1 MTLPTTRVE
10 PHGTTRVEPH
20 GRARV
25 ERSIFLW
32 QLLLSVGV
40 LLLFSILLVIDI
52 DLSQEP
58 ALLFGVALI
67 FVATMAASAVPW
79 RKISRQW
86 AIALPIADIIGI
98 ALIQEGEPSLGASL
112 FYVFPVIWLAT
123 YYGFLGAVLG
133 PVLSSLAVWGVWLL
147 RPDSVDTT
155 PQLLVFP
162 IVLAFVATAS
172 YVGTQ
177 KNLAQRRLLRQQAAL
192 LEGAFERT
200 REQER
205 TLEEVLDAVTF
216 GVVAYDRM
224 ARPTIVNRAH
234 RARMREFGYSDDTI
248 VPDVI
253 YRADRVTPFA
263 DEDRPN
269 QRLARGESFDDVI
282 VWYGEPGGH
291 RVALAVSGRTLTNAA
306 GGQEGSVWVSRDIT
320 SELDAIGARDDLVV
334 SVSHELRT
342 PLTSILGYLELVLD
356 SEDVGVESRSHI
368 EVALKNADRLLSLVS
383 DLLVASHDEQVGFLL
398 NFAPTDLAV
407 IAKQSIQALKPT
419 AEERKISLLLT
430 SIGDPV
436 VYADE
441 FRIRQ
446 VIDNLLSNAVKYNN
460 TGGRVSIAVIGDFHE
475 VEIFVSDTGRGMTS
489 EEQKNL
495 FERFY
500 RAESVRNTT
509 IHGTGLGL
517 SISREIARAHGGDVR
532 MSASSPSGTTMVVTL
547 PRENDEDI

>member
-10 PHGTTRVEPH
+10 SH
-20 GRARV
+20 GRARI
-25 ERSIFLW
+25 ERSVFLW

-40 LLLFSILLVIDI
+40 LILVCILLVVDI
-52 DLSQEP
+52 SLSTEP
-58 ALLFGVALI
+58 TLLLGIALI

-79 RKISRQW
+79 RKLSRRW
-86 AIALPIADIIGI
+86 AMTLPIADIIGI
-98 ALIQEGEPSLGASL
+98 ALIQSGEPSLGASL

-123 YYGFLGAVLG
+123 YYGFFGAVFG
-133 PVLSSLAVWGVWLL
+133 PILSSLAVWGVWLI
-147 RPDSVDTT
+147 DMDTVETT
-155 PQLLVFP
+155 PKLLVFP
-162 IVLAFVATAS
+162 IVLAFVSTAS

-177 KNLAQRRLLRQQAAL
+177 KNLAQRRLLRQQAML
-192 LEGAFERT
+192 LENAFERT
-200 REQER
+200 RAQER
-205 TLEEVLDAVTF
+205 TLDEVLNAVTF
-216 GVVAYDRM
+216 GVVAYDRS

-234 RARMREFGYSDDTI
+234 RERLRRFGFGENEI
-248 VPDVI
+248 VPDVV
-253 YRADRVTPFA
+253 YREDRVTPIA
-263 DEDRPN
+263 EEDRPHK
-269 QRLARGESFDDVI
+269 RLSRGESFDDV
-282 VWYGEPGGH
+282 VMWYGEPGGF
-291 RVALAVSGRTLTNAA
+291 RMALAVTGRPLTNPT

-320 SELDAIGARDDLVV
+320 AELEAIGARDDLVV

-356 SEDVGVESRSHI
+356 SEDVGEESRGHV

-407 IAKQSIQALKPT
+407 IAKQSIQALKPM

-430 SIGDPV
+430 TIGDPI

-441 FRIRQ
+441 FRLRQ

-475 VEIFVSDTGRGMTS
+475 VEIFVSDTGRGMTH
-489 EEQKNL
+489 EDQKNL

-500 RAESVRNTT
+500 RAESVRNST

-532 MSASSPSGTTMVVTL
+532 VSASSPSGTTMVVTL
-547 PRENDEDI
+547 PRENDEDE

>member
-1 MTLPTTRVE
+1 MTFPTTRVE
-10 PHGTTRVEPH
+10 SH
-20 GRARV
+20 GRARI
-25 ERSIFLW
+25 ERSVFLW

-40 LLLFSILLVIDI
+40 LILVCILLVVDI
-52 DLSQEP
+52 DLSTEP
-58 ALLFGVALI
+58 TLLLGIALI

-79 RKISRQW
+79 RKLSRRW
-86 AIALPIADIIGI
+86 AMSLPIADIIGI
-98 ALIQEGEPSLGASL
+98 ALIQNGEPSLGASL

-123 YYGFLGAVLG
+123 YYGFFGAVLG
-133 PVLSSLAVWGVWLL
+133 PVLSSLAVWGVWLIN
-147 RPDSVDTT
+147 PETIETT
-155 PQLLVFP
+155 PKLLVFP
-162 IVLAFVATAS
+162 IVLAFVSTAS
-172 YVGTQ
+172 YIGTQ
-177 KNLAQRRLLRQQAAL
+177 KNLAQRRLLRQQAVL
-192 LEGAFERT
+192 LESAFERT
-200 REQER
+200 RSQER
-205 TLEEVLDAVTF
+205 TLDEVLNAVTF

-234 RARMREFGYSDDTI
+234 RDRLRQFGFGESEI

-253 YRADRVTPFA
+253 YREDRVTPFA
-263 DEDRPN
+263 EEDRPHK
-269 QRLARGESFDDVI
+269 RLARGESFDDVI
-282 VWYGEPGGH
+282 MWYGNPGGF
-291 RVALAVSGRTLTNAA
+291 RMALAVTGRPLTNSS
-306 GGQEGSVWVSRDIT
+306 GGQDGSVWVSRDIT
-320 SELDAIGARDDLVV
+320 AELEAIGARDDLVV

-356 SEDVGVESRSHI
+356 SEDVGEESRGHI

-407 IAKQSIQALKPT
+407 IAKQSIQALKPV

-430 SIGDPV
+430 TIGDPV

-441 FRIRQ
+441 FRVRQ

-460 TGGRVSIAVIGDFHE
+460 TGGRVSIAVIGDIDE
-475 VEIFVSDTGRGMTS
+475 VEIFVSDTGRGMS
-489 EEQKNL
+489 AEDQKNL

-500 RAESVRNTT
+500 RAESVRNST

-532 MSASSPSGTTMVVTL
+532 VSASSPSGTTMVVTL
-547 PRENDEDI
+547 PRENDEDA